1 MKLND
6 LIIVEIFLNI
16 HKNLE
21 NIQKDLKILTIRI
34 KMSVK
39 NIKI

>member
-6 LIIVEIFLNI
+6 LRVVEIFLSI

-34 KMSVK
+34 KNVCK
-39 NIKI
+39 EY